1 MTRPRVI
8 VSVHGGLVQD
18 VFCSVS
24 GIRMLVVDWDVDGSF
39 PGEPGI
45 VDVPLVTGR
54 CQACMTDV
62 AATSADEL
70 AGTDIEAAINAARQ
84 QGVLCDEHPSER
96 QAP

>member
-18 VFCSVS
+18 VFCSVP
-24 GIRMLVVDWDVDGSF
+24 GVRVLIVDWDVDGSF

-54 CQACMTDV
+54 CQACVTDTAAESLDGLSGTDV
-62 AATSADEL
+62 
-70 AGTDIEAAINAARQ
+70 EAAINASYQ
-84 QGVLCDEHPSER
+84 QGVLDDEHPLER
-96 QAP
+96 QVP